1 MEKSG
6 SFCRKFIALLLG
18 LIFYLSE
25 GVNYSL
31 LGPFFPIEARYKHDT
46 STTFVGVITA
56 IFDVGNLFAVFVFGE
71 IIDRRNQKF
80 VFCAGAFLSS
90 TTTILFGAMG
100 YTHGGGWPFIAMC
113 MLVRAVS
120 GVSCCM
126 IWSCGLGLLLPL
138 FPKWSGIVTSAIQ
151 CFLGVGQ
158 MIGPSLG
165 SALYAL
171 GGYSLPFF
179 VCGSVELVFFVLTCI
194 FLPNTVMESIQTT
207 NNINYKTLG
216 TIEENGTGSETF
228 ENSSEELMPESKRKD
243 SEGNN
248 LVKEEERG
256 LKTFP
261 LQVAVSPYLKI
272 YFGINGDTSGYYFL
286 LLSAMYAIGSPV
298 FGALA
303 DKGHGGKVF
312 AYSPVFASFGFFLM
326 YLPLEW
332 KQVES
337 PFWLLVLLG
346 VQGLTGGASFV
357 TGQLVFERMAY
368 VMGFDDYYKVKVM
381 SVSLSCACYSLG
393 RIGGPI
399 ITGGVFMEHFGY
411 YYSCLL
417 QSLFLIIASVI
428 GLVVCWRHGLLGKI
442 YYMVDDC
449 GTDVKAPP
457 HCTSLYHSLSLSSSG
472 AARNGSE
479 SARSACGRDG
489 RESSSVNVMR
499 SARHS

>member
-1 MEKSG
+1 
-6 SFCRKFIALLLG
+6 
-18 LIFYLSE
+18 
-25 GVNYSL
+25 
-31 LGPFFPIEARYKHDT
+31 
-46 STTFVGVITA
+46 
-56 IFDVGNLFAVFVFGE
+56 
-71 IIDRRNQKF
+71 
-80 VFCAGAFLSS
+80 
-90 TTTILFGAMG
+90 
-100 YTHGGGWPFIAMC
+100 
-113 MLVRAVS
+113 
-120 GVSCCM
+120 
-126 IWSCGLGLLLPL
+126 
-138 FPKWSGIVTSAIQ
+138 
-151 CFLGVGQ
+151 

-256 LKTFP
+256 FIFLVTRP
-261 LQVAVSPYLKI
+261 LMICATLPLLVMASCVGFIEVAVSPYLKI

>member
-126 IWSCGLGLLLPL
+126 IWSCGLG
-138 FPKWSGIVTSAIQ
+138 
-151 CFLGVGQ
+151 
-158 MIGPSLG
+158 
-165 SALYAL
+165 
-171 GGYSLPFF
+171 
-179 VCGSVELVFFVLTCI
+179 
-194 FLPNTVMESIQTT
+194 
-207 NNINYKTLG
+207 
-216 TIEENGTGSETF
+216 SETF

-256 LKTFP
+256 FIFLVTRP
-261 LQVAVSPYLKI
+261 LMICATLPLLVMASCVGFIEVAVSPYLKI